1 MSFSYTLEG
10 QTYPDWNL
18 TFALSDEVTDMD
30 ALEGLAVE
38 QDPTAA
44 NTVKLATDGGK
55 IVGFILIAE
64 NGKNQGE
71 GITVTVAMKGGFKVK
86 TSAQLSVGDY
96 VCGAGNGAVKASM
109 SSDATPVPVPTD
121 VQIWEVRSA
130 SEAVALKA

>member
-1 MSFSYTLEG
+1 MSYDYTLEG

-18 TFALSDEVTDMD
+18 TFALSDVVTDMD

-38 QDPTAA
+38 QDTTAA

-55 IVGFILIAE
+55 IFGFILVAE

-71 GITVTVAMKGGFKVK
+71 GITVTVATKGGFKVK
-86 TSAQLSVGDY
+86 SSAQLAVGDY
-96 VCGAGNGAVKASM
+96 VCGAGNGAVKASVT
-109 SSDATPVPVPTD
+109 SGETPTAVPTD

-130 SEAVALKA
+130 SEAVAFKG